1 MNPLF
6 KLGYW
11 LGVVVVVSAVWN
23 FILPDTM
30 ITELKIRFSAYVVLF
45 FIMLYFVIKN
55 IGLNKNNDE

>member
-1 MNPLF
+1 MHPLF

-11 LGVVVVVSAVWN
+11 LGAGVVISAVWN

-45 FIMLYFVIKN
+45 FVMLYFVIKN
-55 IGLNKNNDE
+55 IGLNKKDDE

>member
-11 LGVVVVVSAVWN
+11 LGAVVVVSAVWN
-23 FILPDTM
+23 YLLPDTM

-45 FIMLYFVIKN
+45 FIVLYFVIKN
-55 IGLNKNNDE
+55 IVLDKKDDE

>member
-11 LGVVVVVSAVWN
+11 LAAGIIISAVWN

-30 ITELKIRFSAYVVLF
+30 ETELKIRFSAYIVLF

-55 IGLNKNNDE
+55 IGSKKKDDK